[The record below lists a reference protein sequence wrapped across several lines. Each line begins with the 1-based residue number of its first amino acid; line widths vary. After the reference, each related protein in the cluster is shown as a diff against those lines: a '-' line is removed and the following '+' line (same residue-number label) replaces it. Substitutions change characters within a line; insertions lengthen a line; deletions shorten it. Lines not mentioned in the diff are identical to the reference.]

1 MISMIISVGVP
12 CSGSHATLIDRSP
25 GNRNRS
31 IIILCCTDVQTG
43 LAWSSC
49 RFLVVG
55 VMVLVDQRSCSSTA
69 VDGVVGLL
77 SSILSV
83 FTMSLKVDSYTL
95 LRP

>member
-1 MISMIISVGVP
+1 M
-12 CSGSHATLIDRSP
+12 
-25 GNRNRS
+25 
-31 IIILCCTDVQTG
+31 
-43 LAWSSC
+43 
-49 RFLVVG
+49 VG

>member
-1 MISMIISVGVP
+1 M
-12 CSGSHATLIDRSP
+12 
-25 GNRNRS
+25 
-31 IIILCCTDVQTG
+31 
-43 LAWSSC
+43 
-49 RFLVVG
+49 VG

-69 VDGVVGLL
+69 ADGGVGLL